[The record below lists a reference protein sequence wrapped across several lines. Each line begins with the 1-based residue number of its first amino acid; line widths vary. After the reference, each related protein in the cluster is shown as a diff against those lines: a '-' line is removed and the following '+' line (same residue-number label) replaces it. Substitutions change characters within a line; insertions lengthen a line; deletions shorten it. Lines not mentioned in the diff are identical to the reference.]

1 MVSLTSEQ
9 LKNRQAA
16 TTAYLTADGN
26 EDLLAGARAYVKSL
40 GIPESNVGGVSSAM
54 SNYAIGHYLSTMG
67 TETRAGTEGLQTT
80 GDEVNTNL
88 AIVPELSFG
97 VGEPRVEE
105 GTGNTVRD
113 RFFNPVEATFD
124 SKTPNFNAGDTGG
137 GGDSSGNTG
146 GGGDSSGNTGGGGSS
161 DNAGGGGSSNNN
173 TTGGGSSNNNT
184 TGGGASNNAGQ
195 GVVVGGSSN
204 AGGLMASD
212 LDPLKTGQSDIT
224 ADIGTAQAALDSI
237 TNLFGQPDTTIDQP
251 ATLMGQ
257 TAGLMQGQTAI
268 QDRIGTPTVED
279 ATLFGGQEGISQDI
293 ATAQQGITGI
303 QAGIGT
309 APVDPETGDPTT
321 LFQGQQ
327 GLMTGQT
334 GISSAISG
342 VGTQAGNISNDI
354 SNLQTQ
360 LRNFENLSVADRANI
375 LSTLNTRAKEL
386 KGLADT
392 YGMQTNAIANQVT
405 GQPAPTGMMTQSAPV
420 AGSLPAILAAEQA
433 QNTTTQNINRGLMD
447 VAEQG
452 QVGPLG
458 PETPDTRV

>member
-1 MVSLTSEQ
+1 MRTSVVA
-9 LKNRQAA
+9 N
-16 TTAYLTADGN
+16 
-26 EDLLAGARAYVKSL
+26 
-40 GIPESNVGGVSSAM
+40 I
-54 SNYAIGHYLSTMG
+54 
-67 TETRAGTEGLQTT
+67 
-80 GDEVNTNL
+80 
-88 AIVPELSFG
+88 
-97 VGEPRVEE
+97 
-105 GTGNTVRD
+105 
-113 RFFNPVEATFD
+113 
-124 SKTPNFNAGDTGG
+124 NFKL
-137 GGDSSGNTG
+137 
-146 GGGDSSGNTGGGGSS
+146 
-161 DNAGGGGSSNNN
+161 
-173 TTGGGSSNNNT
+173 
-184 TGGGASNNAGQ
+184 
-195 GVVVGGSSN
+195 VGGSSN

-212 LDPLKTGQSDIT
+212 LDPLKTGQTDIT

-237 TNLFGQPDTTIDQP
+237 KNLFGQPDTTIDQP

-342 VGTQAGNISNDI
+342 VGTQAGSISDDI

-433 QNTTTQNINRGLMD
+433 QNTTTQNINRGLME

>member
-1 MVSLTSEQ
+1 
-9 LKNRQAA
+9 
-16 TTAYLTADGN
+16 
-26 EDLLAGARAYVKSL
+26 
-40 GIPESNVGGVSSAM
+40 
-54 SNYAIGHYLSTMG
+54 
-67 TETRAGTEGLQTT
+67 
-80 GDEVNTNL
+80 
-88 AIVPELSFG
+88 
-97 VGEPRVEE
+97 
-105 GTGNTVRD
+105 
-113 RFFNPVEATFD
+113 
-124 SKTPNFNAGDTGG
+124 
-137 GGDSSGNTG
+137 
-146 GGGDSSGNTGGGGSS
+146 
-161 DNAGGGGSSNNN
+161 
-173 TTGGGSSNNNT
+173 
-184 TGGGASNNAGQ
+184 
-195 GVVVGGSSN
+195 
-204 AGGLMASD
+204 MASD

-237 TNLFGQPDTTIDQP
+237 KNLFGQPDTTIDQP

-257 TAGLMQGQTAI
+257 TAGLMQGQTTI
-268 QDRIGTPTVED
+268 QDRIGTPVEED

-342 VGTQAGNISNDI
+342 VGTQAGNISDDI